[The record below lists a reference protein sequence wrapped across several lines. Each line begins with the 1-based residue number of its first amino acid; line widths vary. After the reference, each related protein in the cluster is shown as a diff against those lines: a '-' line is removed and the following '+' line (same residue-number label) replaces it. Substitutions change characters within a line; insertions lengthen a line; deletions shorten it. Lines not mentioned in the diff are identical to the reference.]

1 MIALS
6 NIVQAKRVVT
16 NVVDQTPF
24 PKSPILS
31 QMCDAEVFLKK
42 ENLQITGAYKIRGAY
57 NKIASLNK
65 DEKKRGVIAASAG
78 NHAQGVAYSAREF
91 GVKAIIVMP
100 EATPLLKV
108 TGTKELGAEVI
119 LKGDNYD
126 EAFAHAVEVAK
137 KEGLTF
143 IHPFED
149 EAVIAGQ
156 GTVALEMLD

>member
-1 MIALS
+1 MITDGNRFAVLS
-6 NIVQAKRVVT
+6 
-16 NVVDQTPF
+16 D
-24 PKSPILS
+24 IL
-31 QMCDAEVFLKK
+31 
-42 ENLQITGAYKIRGAY
+42 G
-57 NKIASLNK
+57 
-65 DEKKRGVIAASAG
+65 DEDHLGDMD
-78 NHAQGVAYSAREF
+78 F
-91 GVKAIIVMP
+91 
-100 EATPLLKV
+100 KV

-156 GTVALEMLD
+156 GTVALEMLDCVDDLDYVVVPIGGGGLISGVASAIKQLDPDIKVIGVTAKGAPALFNSYRAKSVINSKSVRSIADGIAV